1 MTLRLRELSWMSI
14 PMALLGLIFLFG
26 GTFVYIDG
34 DDAASIAYHVMGR
47 NPQLHLPY
55 SPYHGMM
62 DRLLSLFPA
71 QEPLLR
77 VAAFSLTRLAGIGF
91 VLLALQLAFDWLKQ
105 TNIVLS
111 PSQKALTALT
121 LLLAAPEL
129 AYLSLTYSPTLIAMC
144 LALGAHLLA
153 RQTLRTRELSPLTQ
167 SLRYAAAL
175 LLFGLGASFRWN
187 VTAYA
192 LVIAADLWV
201 SETIERQPT
210 RWLCAILGGGLAGL
224 SALLLIAFSGYG
236 LTDFLARL
244 NTVEYVM
251 NQAGSLGPQADAP
264 LSEILLRS
272 GLTLTPL
279 LTPAF
284 VGLALLGFGQ
294 LARQRHPLLLPIL
307 AGLLSALP
315 WLKSGVPKFIITSL
329 PPMVFLMALGLWMA
343 FTFARKKRAQTAF
356 TLLLAAVLL
365 LPWGIGI
372 RLSREDSA
380 WGPGFQARRFDE
392 PSGETGVSFQFGAGA
407 AFPTPEGVRPLY
419 GHGWVLLRE
428 WKTFTETAAAEREQV
443 VETALQRNLPI
454 VVTNWSPD
462 YYLNA
467 LYARGFQTTDP
478 HDRPD
483 KNGFFTERRFEGP
496 DGKTVVLRYGEIEGE
511 TAAFL
516 LETLSRLPD
525 AQTVLLTGYPRTL
538 RTLYQERPHALQALG
553 VNSALLNLAELRQP

>member
-1 MTLRLRELSWMSI
+1 MNPLRQLAWMSI
-14 PMALLGLIFLFG
+14 PIAGLGLIFLLG

-47 NPQLHLPY
+47 NPQLHPPY

-62 DRLLSLFPA
+62 DRLLGLLPA

-91 VLLALQLAFDWLKQ
+91 VLLALLLAFDWLKQ
-105 TNIVLS
+105 TSTALS
-111 PSQKALTALT
+111 PTQKALTALV

-144 LALGAHLLA
+144 LALGAHLLLRHTLRA
-153 RQTLRTRELSPLTQ
+153 RKCSPLAQTLRC
-167 SLRYAAAL
+167 AAAL

-192 LVIAADLWV
+192 LVIAADLLV
-201 SETIERQPT
+201 SETTEKRTT
-210 RWLCAILGGGLAGL
+210 RWLYAVFWSGLAGL
-224 SALLLIAFSGYG
+224 SALLLIALSGYG
-236 LTDFLARL
+236 LADFLAKL

-251 NQAGSLGPQADAP
+251 NQAGSLAPQADAP
-264 LSEILLRS
+264 LGEILLRS

-284 VGLALLGFGQ
+284 VGLALLGLAQ
-294 LARQRHPLLLPIL
+294 LVRQRHPLLLPIL

-315 WLKSGVPKFIITSL
+315 WLKSGVPKFIITAL
-329 PPMVFLMALGLWMA
+329 PPMVLLLALGLWTA
-343 FTFARKKRAQTAF
+343 FTFAQQKRAQTAF
-356 TLLLAAVLL
+356 LLLLAAALL
-365 LPWGIGI
+365 LPWGVGI
-372 RLSREDSA
+372 RIRREASA
-380 WGPGFQARRFDE
+380 WGPGFEARRFDE
-392 PSGETGVSFQFGAGA
+392 PSSESGLSAAFGAGA

-419 GHGWVLLRE
+419 GHGWVLLGE
-428 WKTFTETAAAEREQV
+428 WKTFTETTAAEREQV
-443 VETALQRNLPI
+443 IETALRLNLPI

-478 HDRPD
+478 YNRPYGD
-483 KNGFFTERRFEGP
+483 GFFTERRLEGP
-496 DGKTVVLRYGEIEGE
+496 NGKTVFLRYGEMEGE
-511 TAAFL
+511 NAAFL
-516 LETLSRLPD
+516 LETLSHLPN